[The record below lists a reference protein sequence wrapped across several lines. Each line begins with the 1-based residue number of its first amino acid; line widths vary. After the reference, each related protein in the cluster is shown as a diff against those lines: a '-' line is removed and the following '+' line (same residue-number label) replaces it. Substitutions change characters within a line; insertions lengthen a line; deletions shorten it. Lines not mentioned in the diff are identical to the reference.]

1 MPRKSKIS
9 WIFALNVCQV
19 ISFILQGPV
28 EADPEYV
35 LIVEANNIA
44 AEMDE
49 EVSNLHKFAK
59 DKYSM
64 RFPELETLVVQP
76 LDYLLTAKELRN
88 NVRLFGFYSS
98 HLISQFL
105 SLSLSHTHTRAH
117 TQTSPS
123 QCGSLTF

>member
-1 MPRKSKIS
+1 M
-9 WIFALNVCQV
+9 
-19 ISFILQGPV
+19 
-28 EADPEYV
+28 

-105 SLSLSHTHTRAH
+105 SLSLSHTHTRVRTH
-117 TQTSPS
+117 KPHLLSVVLLLFKYLNLSLSPAIS
-123 QCGSLTF
+123 HFVK

>member
-1 MPRKSKIS
+1 
-9 WIFALNVCQV
+9 
-19 ISFILQGPV
+19 
-28 EADPEYV
+28 V

-105 SLSLSHTHTRAH
+105 SLSLSHTHAHACAH
-117 TQTSPS
+117 TN
-123 QCGSLTF
+123 LTFSVWFSYFLSL